1 MAMSIKKL
9 STTDGSRSTV
19 MLVCGVISFLIA
31 LAVAVMAW
39 TVWHEVGVEM
49 GPTRTLAVTVGS
61 IVGVLLAGGTGIWAL
76 TAVNR
81 FSGRDAIKCIAG
93 YVLNAIALAIIGAFA
108 IIIFYL

>member
-9 STTDGSRSTV
+9 FATDGSRSTV
-19 MLVCGVISFLIA
+19 MLVCGVLSLLAA
-31 LAVAVMAW
+31 LAVAAMVWTAW
-39 TVWHEVGVEM
+39 REVGVEM
-49 GPTRTLAVTVGS
+49 GPNRTLAVAVGS

-81 FSGRDAIKCIAG
+81 LSGPDATKCIAG

-108 IIIFYL
+108 LINFYL